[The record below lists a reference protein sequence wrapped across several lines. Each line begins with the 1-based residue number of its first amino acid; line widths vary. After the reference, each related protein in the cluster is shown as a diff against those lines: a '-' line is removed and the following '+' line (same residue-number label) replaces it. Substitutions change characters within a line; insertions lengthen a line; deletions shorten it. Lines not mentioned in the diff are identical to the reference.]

1 MNYKSSYNSE
11 PIWFCKE
18 CLAPAPKYNEE
29 EGIYECSHC
38 GNTNHFKT
46 TLQEWEDLF
55 YSKYG
60 RSYLEISKEEF
71 AKMSELL

>member
-46 TLQEWEDLF
+46 ALQEWEDLF